1 MKFKDKVALV
11 TGAGC
16 GIGKAVALAFAREG
30 AKVVVNDVNA
40 DAIETTLAEIV
51 KLGGEGLGITADVSN
66 AGEVK
71 DMFAR
76 TMKKF
81 GTLDILV
88 NNAGIAKTT
97 DEVLKRSDV
106 CIQELMTSGRVTT
119 SVEATRNMTDEAWD
133 RVLAVHLYGTFYC
146 TREALN
152 IMEDRG
158 KGKIINMASIAGIL
172 GIPGSPDYSAAKG
185 AIIAFTKSV
194 AREVI
199 ARGVYVNAIAPGWID
214 TPLLTN
220 QLTPTFRFVAITQT
234 PVGRM
239 GTPEEVATVALFLA
253 SDDASFVVGQVICPT
268 GGGYV

>member
-16 GIGKAVALAFAREG
+16 GIGKAIALAFAREG
-30 AKVVVNDVNA
+30 AKVVVNDVDA
-40 DAIETTLAEIV
+40 GAIETTVAEIA
-51 KLGGEGLGITADVSN
+51 KLGGQGLGIAADVSQ
-66 AGEVK
+66 AKEVK

-88 NNAGIAKTT
+88 NNAGIARST
-97 DEVLKRSDV
+97 DEVLKRGDA
-106 CIQELMTSGRVTT
+106 CIQELMTSGRMTT

-133 RVLAVHLYGTFYC
+133 RVLAVHLNGTFYC

-152 IMEDRG
+152 IIEDRG
-158 KGKIINMASIAGIL
+158 SGKIINMASIAGIVGL
-172 GIPGSPDYSAAKG
+172 PGSPDYSAAKG

-199 ARGVYVNAIAPGWID
+199 SRGVYVNAIAPGWID

-220 QLTPTFRFVAITQT
+220 MLTPTFRFVAVTQT
-234 PVGRM
+234 PIGRM
-239 GTPEEVATVALFLA
+239 GTPEEVAAVAMFLA
-253 SDDASFVVGQVICPT
+253 SEDSSFIVGQVICPS
-268 GGGYV
+268 GGAYG